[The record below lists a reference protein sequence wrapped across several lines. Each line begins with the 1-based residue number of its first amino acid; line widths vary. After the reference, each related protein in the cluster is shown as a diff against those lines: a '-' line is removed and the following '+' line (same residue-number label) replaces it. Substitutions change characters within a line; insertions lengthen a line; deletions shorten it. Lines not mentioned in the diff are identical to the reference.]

1 MKLPLFCWSQICLG
15 VFALLSLPVSLSA
28 QQASPA
34 VADEAPLQAQLNV
47 SPVRLSPESTLELVF
62 PTVMVSSD
70 RVGQAEAESPL
81 VAEPALKG
89 VFEWTSTR
97 SGVFKLLQVPRFSQK
112 YEFKLRAGWRDAAGR
127 ALGTEVLETVNTAG
141 FQVVDQDPKWFS
153 QTDVPRTRAFL
164 FQFNDQVNALDA
176 AAHVSFRSV
185 NPEQVVGVKVRH
197 AVAEDFNQ
205 TWSPPQP
212 TWTEQIS
219 QVEVK
224 LAAGEKRLSALVVE
238 PVEPLPVAGK
248 WELVLAGSL
257 TNSSGQ
263 SKLGGEQWV
272 AVGSVLAMKVSEVT
286 AHTPFDRSYHIDV
299 RFNKSLP
306 VGPSEET
313 VEARA
318 ARLEAL
324 AAHVVIEPEVAV
336 TEVEVLEDR
345 LRLKGGFALGMPY
358 RVTVVPGIAAADGL
372 MMEGAAVEK
381 EVTFVPNPPYL
392 GAPAFARSQQ
402 AKGEGVF
409 EISAANVKTV
419 RVRAKRLTGPQ
430 LVEAMEKYRGY
441 EAAFERDLKKR
452 RAHKVQPIESYPGE
466 WVLDREFTID
476 KPLDQSEVIGLKWAE
491 LLKMGDGAGAVFLE
505 MEGVASDPS
514 LSDSKVITQSLL
526 EVTDLGLVHKSS
538 GRDQLVFIT
547 GLESG
552 QPVGEVRVTLLDGE
566 RRLIGQ
572 SETDGNGVA
581 QITSAAAAYVLAE
594 QANGDCA
601 VLDLKGRDSELWG
614 IYGYSIHRGWR
625 DVWLPQRVTFVFSDR
640 SLYRPGD
647 TVHVKAITRL
657 QTGDSLS
664 LEGRERSA
672 RLLLRDAQYRLIRD
686 EAITFSANGSFT
698 TDLVLPEGPLG
709 SYDLSIQFSDEGGVA
724 DAEEEESGGGTGF
737 LYFRVDDYRPNTFE
751 VTLDAAAVKVEADRL
766 QVPLVARYYMGKPL
780 SQADISWHAYS
791 EPGFTPAAEYADY
804 RFGDAPSW
812 AGYGDGEL
820 ASDDR
825 GEEAES
831 SDWFVNGDVK
841 LSADGTAVLPLPRPP
856 PTRSAM
862 PQRVSIYA
870 ELTDLNQQTITTST
884 TLEVPGARIVPGIR
898 EGEGFARAGQAT
910 EVQLIA
916 LAGNGQP
923 LAVATAAEVVVERQ
937 AYQTVRVEVAGRG
950 TTTETRTVLH
960 EEVRQTVELRPVA
973 GAKTTA
979 SHRFAFTP
987 QQSGNYFVT
996 VTTTDAD
1003 GVKAFARWPLYVIG
1017 KGGYPWMVEDGVK
1030 LTLQP
1035 EKTTVKP
1042 GGEAVIA
1049 IQCPIEGTALITVE
1063 RNRLHQHLVQ
1073 PFTFADPVVRIPIGE
1088 SDAPN
1093 IYVSVV
1099 VVRGAAASGKKL
1111 AMPEYRAGYT
1121 EIQVPSDALAL
1132 KVAVE
1137 PAQAEVL
1144 PGSELAVR
1152 VRVTD
1157 ARGAPQPGADVAL
1170 FAVDEG
1176 VLSLTQHETPKPE
1189 AFFHQPFP
1197 LTFSNYASFENLL
1210 SEVREERVRSNKGFL
1225 VGGGGEDGEVPP
1237 QVRKNF
1243 VATPLW
1249 LANGLTDELGTLNAK
1264 VAVPDNLTR
1273 YRLMSVVTAG
1283 AERFGHGES
1292 AFTVNK
1298 PLMVEP
1304 VVPRFAR
1311 LGDEVLIKAVV
1322 HNTTPTAREIEVT
1335 LELDQGAGF
1344 ITESRPF
1351 SAGIEA
1357 GADGKGQLR
1366 KVRVEA
1372 GATVSTAFP
1381 VKFSEVGSTTWRW
1394 MAKTVDAGVALSDA
1408 TETTFQVEHPVPEL
1422 REVRYTQIEPAAV
1435 AAGQAAAAPQAA
1447 AGPRNLLAA
1456 VSPVLLEGQGRVN
1469 VSVSTTRLTEV
1480 RDALDYLLRYPYG
1493 CAEQTTSATLP
1504 WLALG
1509 GFHQLFPE
1517 QLSADRS
1524 REAVQRGVNR
1534 LLQMVVQ
1541 GEGGLAYWPGGGES
1555 NRWASAY
1562 GGLML
1567 LRAREAGAQVPGA
1580 VVDELMEYL
1589 SKSLRGLDTATD
1601 AYLVADAALALYTL
1615 AKAKR
1620 PEPAYHTL
1628 LFERRER
1635 LPEVAKLYLGLAML
1649 ISETP
1654 HAQVKTLLGWVP
1666 PNQDKPAAPAAVP
1679 AARPAAAFDHWAGRG
1694 VNDALRLL
1702 IYTHMGLNADAAALS
1717 QRLWAARNATGEWG
1731 NTYANAWTLTA
1742 LTAYERSRKTTG
1754 QPLEATLAWG
1764 EETQPVQLSVE
1775 RPLADWTFQNTPLR
1789 ANQPLHLTVP
1799 AEASA
1804 WVRTEVRSH
1813 PQKREF
1819 AGENHGFGI
1828 TRDYRKVM
1836 PDGSTAPAEDLRV
1849 GDLIRVSL
1857 GIEMEAGGLYLAI
1870 EDALPSVLEPVNP
1883 AFESLNAR
1891 QGGPFDDY
1899 ERWFCDHRELRADRA
1914 LFFTDNAPE
1923 RGRFVLH
1930 YLARVIAEGDT
1941 IAPPAKIE
1949 AMYEPSKYGLSPTH
1963 RLITLPSSVAKV
1975 AGK

>member
-1 MKLPLFCWSQICLG
+1 MKLISFCWSKAVLG
-15 VFALLSLPVSLSA
+15 VLALLGVCLPLSA
-28 QQASPA
+28 QQTPPTQVAEPA
-34 VADEAPLQAQLNV
+34 LRAQLNI
-47 SPVRLSPESTLELVF
+47 SPVKLSPESTIELVF

-70 RVGQAEAESPL
+70 KVGQAEAEAPL
-81 VAEPALKG
+81 VAEPALTG
-89 VFEWTSTR
+89 VFEWTSSR
-97 SGVFKLLQVPRFSQK
+97 SGVFKLSQVPRFSQK
-112 YEFKLRAGWRDAAGR
+112 YEFKLRAGLQDAEGR
-127 ALGTEVLETVNTAG
+127 ALATGLLETVSTAG

-153 QTDVPRTRAFL
+153 QTDVPRTRPFV

-176 AAHVSFRSV
+176 AAHLSFRSV

-197 AVAEDFNQ
+197 AVAEDFKQ
-205 TWSPPQP
+205 TWSSPQP

-219 QVEVK
+219 KVEVK
-224 LAAGEKRLSALVVE
+224 LATGEKRLSALVVE

-248 WELVLAGSL
+248 WELVVAGSL
-257 TNSSGQ
+257 TNSGGQ
-263 SKLGGEQWV
+263 SKLGAEQRV
-272 AVGSVLAMKVSEVT
+272 AVGSVLAMQVSEVT

-306 VGPSEET
+306 AAPNGET
-313 VEARA
+313 AEARA
-318 ARLEAL
+318 ARLAEL
-324 AAHVVIEPEVAV
+324 GTHVVISPEVAI
-336 TEVEVLEDR
+336 TEVELVDYR
-345 LRLKGGFALGMPY
+345 LRLKGAFALGTPY

-372 MMEGAAVEK
+372 VTEGAAVEK

-430 LVEAMEKYRGY
+430 LVETLEKYRGY

-452 RAHKVQPIESYPGE
+452 RAHKVQSIEAYPGDF
-466 WVLDREFTID
+466 VLDREFKIE
-476 KPLDQSEVIGLKWAE
+476 KALDQSEVIGLKWAE
-491 LLKMGDGAGAVFLE
+491 LLAAGNGAGAVFLE
-505 MEGVASDPS
+505 MEGLASDPS
-514 LSDSKVITQSLL
+514 LSDSKVITQSLI

-552 QPVGEVRVTLLDGE
+552 QPTSGVRVTLLDSE

-572 SETDGNGVA
+572 SETDANGVA
-581 QITSAAAAYVLAE
+581 RITSAAAAFVLAE
-594 QANGDCA
+594 RENGDCA

-614 IYGYSIHRGWR
+614 IYGYQINRSWR
-625 DVWLPQRVTFVFSDR
+625 DVWLPQRKTFLFSDR

-647 TVHVKAITRL
+647 TVHLKAITRL

-664 LEGRERSA
+664 LEGRERKA
-672 RLLLRDAQYRLIRD
+672 RLELRDAQYRLIRD
-686 EAITFSANGSFT
+686 EAITFAANGSFT

-709 SYDLSIQFSDEGGVA
+709 SYDLSIHFPVDGEVTPET
-724 DAEEEESGGGTGF
+724 DEESGEASGY

-751 VTLDAAAVKVEADRL
+751 VAIDVAAAKVEADRI
-766 QVPLVARYYMGKPL
+766 QVPLNARYFMGKPL
-780 SQADISWHAYS
+780 SQADISWHAFS

-812 AGYGDGEL
+812 AGYGDGES
-820 ASDDR
+820 ASERYDDDA
-825 GEEAES
+825 GES
-831 SDWFVNGDVK
+831 SDWFVSGDVK
-841 LSADGTAVLPLPRPP
+841 LSADGTAILPLPRPP
-856 PTRSAM
+856 PTRSAL
-862 PQRVSIYA
+862 PQQVSIYA

-898 EGEGFARAGQAT
+898 LGDGFARAGQPA

-923 LAVATAAEVVVERQ
+923 LAVATQAEVVVERQ
-937 AYQTVRVEVAGRG
+937 EYQTVRVEVAGRG
-950 TTTETRTVLH
+950 TSTETRTVLH
-960 EEVRQTVELRPVA
+960 EEVRQTVELRPTP

-979 SHRFAFTP
+979 EHRLAFTP
-987 QQSGNYFVT
+987 QHSGNYFIT
-996 VTTTDAD
+996 VTTTDGD

-1073 PFTFADPVVRIPIGE
+1073 PFTFDNPVVRIPIGE

-1093 IYVSVV
+1093 IFVSVV

-1111 AMPEYRAGYT
+1111 ALPEYRAGYT

-1132 KVAVE
+1132 NVDIE
-1137 PAQAEVL
+1137 PAQSEVL

-1189 AFFHQPFP
+1189 GFFNQPFP
-1197 LTFSNYASFENLL
+1197 LTFSTYTSFENLL
-1210 SEVREERVRSNKGFL
+1210 SEVLGDRVRSNKGFL
-1225 VGGGGEDGEVPP
+1225 VGGGGDDSDVPP

-1249 LANGLTDELGTLNAK
+1249 LASGLTDEQGILSAK

-1283 AERFGHGES
+1283 AEKFGHGES

-1322 HNTTPTAREIEVT
+1322 HNTTKEAREIEVT

-1344 ITESRPF
+1344 ITEARPF
-1351 SAGIEA
+1351 SAGVEA
-1357 GADGKGQLR
+1357 GADA
-1366 KVRVEA
+1366 KVQKRTVKAEA

-1381 VKFSEVGSTTWRW
+1381 VRFSQVGSTTWQW
-1394 MAKTVDAGVALSDA
+1394 VAKTLDAGTSLNDA
-1408 TETTFQVEHPVPEL
+1408 TESTFQVEHPVPEL
-1422 REVRYTQIEPAAV
+1422 REVRYTQIEPAPPAP
-1435 AAGQAAAAPQAA
+1435 ADQPAAAPI
-1447 AGPRNLLAA
+1447 GTPESRNLLAE
-1456 VSPVLLEGQGRVN
+1456 VSPVLLEGNGSVK
-1469 VSVSTTRLTEV
+1469 VSVSTTRLTDV

-1517 QLSADRS
+1517 HLAADRS

-1541 GEGGLAYWPGGGES
+1541 GEGGLAYWPGGSEP

-1562 GGLML
+1562 GGLMM
-1567 LRAREAGAQVPGA
+1567 LRAREAGAKVPA
-1580 VVDELMEYL
+1580 MVVDELMEYL

-1601 AYLVADAALALYTL
+1601 SYLVADAALALYTL

-1628 LFERRER
+1628 LFERRDR

-1649 ISETP
+1649 ISDTP
-1654 HAQVKTLLGWVP
+1654 HAQVKTLLGWAP
-1666 PNQDKPAAPAAVP
+1666 PSKDKPAVP
-1679 AARPAAAFDHWAGRG
+1679 IARPAAAFDHWAGSG

-1702 IYTHMGLNADAAALS
+1702 AYTHMGLNADAAALS

-1742 LTAYERSRKTTG
+1742 LTAYERSRKATG

-1764 EETQPVQLSVE
+1764 SETQSVQLTAEQPVTELLFPITS
-1775 RPLADWTFQNTPLR
+1775 QR
-1789 ANQPLHLTVP
+1789 ANQPLNLTAP
-1799 AEASA
+1799 IDGNA

-1828 TRDYRKVM
+1828 TRDYRKVQ
-1836 PDGSTAPAEDLRV
+1836 PDGSMAPAEDLRV

-1883 AFESLNAR
+1883 AFESQNAR
-1891 QGGPFDDY
+1891 QDGPFDDY
-1899 ERWFCDHRELRADRA
+1899 EAWFCDHRELRADRA
-1914 LFFTDNAPE
+1914 LFFTDNAPAK
-1923 RGRFVLH
+1923 GRFVLH

-1963 RLITLPSSVAKV
+1963 RLITLPGTPAKV